1 MKIHIATIIE
11 KMSDGEMYFTTFC
24 ATTYQALAK
33 KVEDSLSRE
42 EKDRDISIVRSTPE
56 ILLACE
62 KGNQYKRPYTMPNE
76 QDRDNEF
83 YLSTTIEEI

>member
-11 KMSDGEMYFTTFC
+11 KTFDGDMYVTTFC

-42 EKDRDISIVRSTPE
+42 EKDRDITIVRSTPE

-62 KGNQYKRPYTMPNE
+62 KGNQYKRPYTMLNE
-76 QDRDNEF
+76 EDRDNEF

>member
-11 KMSDGEMYFTTFC
+11 KTFDGDMYVTTFC

-33 KVEDSLSRE
+33 KVENSLAKE
-42 EKDRDISIVRSTPE
+42 EADRDITISRNTPD

-62 KGNQYKRPYTMPNE
+62 KGNQYSRPLTMVNTE
-76 QDRDNEF
+76 DRDNEF
-83 YLSTTIEEI
+83 YLSTTVEEI